1 MELQY
6 YLMKG
11 LLMFIV
17 LFFGFILFLYFFF
30 LGLHSKDK
38 TKRIIIG
45 TFGIAL
51 ILFFLIYSGWIK
63 ICWDSVILYNCPHG
77 EYCSYHPIY
86 HPKVFSFSDYVPQ
99 WQKFVSE
106 SPLWKL
112 LWGFMLSL
120 FFAFVGFVVGYLDF
134 RDYVRNTIKEL
145 NVFTLED
152 IVIRGFRYALCLV
165 VGIFCLFQ
173 LGSFTMAIGYKLFY

>member
-1 MELQY
+1 MEPQY
-6 YLMKG
+6 YLMKA

-17 LFFGFILFLYFFF
+17 LSFGFILFLYSQF
-30 LGLHSKDK
+30 LRLHERDK
-38 TKRIIIG
+38 LYRLVLRITG
-45 TFGIAL
+45 VTL
-51 ILFFLIYSGWIK
+51 ILFFLIFSGWIK
-63 ICWDSVILYNCPHG
+63 ICWDFVILFNCPNG

-120 FFAFVGFVVGYLDF
+120 FIAFVFLVRGYLDF
-134 RDYVRNTIKEL
+134 RDYFRNTMKEL
-145 NVFTLED
+145 D
-152 IVIRGFRYALCLV
+152 IFNIDDLVIRGFGYALSLV
-165 VGIFCLFQ
+165 VEIFCLFQ
-173 LGSFTMAIGYKLFY
+173 LGNFTMAIGYKLFY